1 MKFLCRIEYNNAFHT
16 IANPNIFFWTWIS
29 NICDILYGER
39 VTPAPLGWYYT
50 KADIFFL
57 YKVQLY
63 LTHFLFCFCGP
74 DTLTDDKL
82 NVDKY
87 LFWINGWLTL
97 QVVFFIPTLI
107 WIIDV
112 SFMNHNEGTFLQVLC
127 KWQHIYCQYPR
138 ACHPLKAIEPT
149 SLYWDILTAYLKMPG
164 DHAVIFRKDVP
175 IQGFTALWAHTWS
188 GPGVRTCLL
197 WVCYLH
203 LTKLLQ

>member
-1 MKFLCRIEYNNAFHT
+1 M
-16 IANPNIFFWTWIS
+16 
-29 NICDILYGER
+29 
-39 VTPAPLGWYYT
+39 
-50 KADIFFL
+50 
-57 YKVQLY
+57 QLY
-63 LTHFLFCFCGP
+63 LRHFVCLWTWPDRWQAECGQISILNQWMT
-74 DTLTDDKL
+74 DTTSCIFHTRIDMNNWFFLS
-82 NVDKY
+82 
-87 LFWINGWLTL
+87 WIQTIIFHFSWRTL

-203 LTKLLQ
+203 LTKLEFDTEEPILFGSELGNSNSRTLIFGMDRLQP

>member
-1 MKFLCRIEYNNAFHT
+1 MTL
-16 IANPNIFFWTWIS
+16 
-29 NICDILYGER
+29 
-39 VTPAPLGWYYT
+39 APLGWYHT
-50 KADIFFL
+50 KADIFFV

-63 LTHFLFCFCGP
+63 LRHFFVLFLRTWNSNRLQAECGQISILNQWMT
-74 DTLTDDKL
+74 DTTSCIFHTRIDMNHWFFLS
-82 NVDKY
+82 
-87 LFWINGWLTL
+87 WIQTSIFHFSWRTL

-127 KWQHIYCQYPR
+127 KWQHIYCQYQR